1 MTETLHRGQITEKL
15 HIHSFISKRKNVWFS
30 VEIFQILQNK
40 IEIEI

>member
-15 HIHSFISKRKNVWFS
+15 QIHNFISKRKKVWFP

-40 IEIEI
+40 NENRD